1 MGIFRPQSAI
11 SVQKVSKTFKYK
23 GREIRAIQEV
33 SFDQPKGSVWALVG
47 HNGAGKTTLIK
58 ILSTLIIPSSGEAYV
73 NGYSV
78 TKEEKKVRASIGL
91 VTVSERLFY
100 YRLTGLDNLIFFA
113 SLQGLSLSEARRRGR
128 EIMELLGLGNW
139 VDVPYM
145 KYSTGMQRRLALAR
159 ALLTDPPVMFMDE
172 PTLGLDPLSA
182 RVFRELI
189 RQISRTKTILMTSHY
204 LKEVE
209 ELASNIVVM
218 KRGKV
223 AAIGTPQE
231 LKRIVGKVVEVKVRE
246 IPPGMG
252 KFVVSSDGRSVTLRL
267 PASYVD
273 GLRVEEEREVEPT
286 LDDLYIYLIGEQEE
300 GERVER
306 VRRGGGWTWRE

>member
-91 VTVSERLFY
+91 VTVSERLLY